1 MDMSVFGPRYAML
14 CLAAPL
20 LESWQSLWRRR
31 QRVKRENIVE
41 PNMNLVKEHFS
52 PSQMRALW
60 GRLATARKQADI
72 SIKDAWKDLAGT
84 EDGKTQS
91 KELKGMCNL
100 VKDYALVQW
109 SAFPHNWQTRMCTF
123 LETLKKEHRAEAE
136 IEAFT
141 WGQIVQQHGEIE
153 AEELLRLNEITK
165 IDVTW
170 SKVPRYVRQSRREN
184 IAVTKSSSMETQRV
198 EKPIDEERFGE
209 VSNAMNDAFD
219 PGNLSSF
226 GSEMGFGAAFGF
238 VVDDVPDR
246 SNDKGN
252 KRKKSD
258 PLALL
263 AIKDKASE
271 QKQKKPSAAPK
282 RVKKHQIKQER
293 KEEEEVKDEEKITKG
308 DFLNQGKGPEDPTEE
323 IRKKCLA
330 QSSKLSKLVPKLL
343 FFKNLNGNGASLKA
357 MIKQC
362 EADYARCM
370 WQGTDVQKMQKL
382 NAVCSVCTERA
393 CGSR

>member
-1 MDMSVFGPRYAML
+1 VRFARLPSKEA
-14 CLAAPL
+14 LAKHRKWRADPL
-20 LESWQSLWRRR
+20 HTAQKW
-31 QRVKRENIVE
+31 
-41 PNMNLVKEHFS
+41 FS
-52 PSQMRALW
+52 P
-60 GRLATARKQADI
+60 
-72 SIKDAWKDLAGT
+72 SIKDAWKDLTGT

-123 LETLKKEHRAEAE
+123 LENLKKEHRTEAE
-136 IEAFT
+136 MEALT
-141 WGQIVQQHGEIE
+141 WEQI
-153 AEELLRLNEITK
+153 
-165 IDVTW
+165 
-170 SKVPRYVRQSRREN
+170 VRQSRREN

-246 SNDKGN
+246 SNDKGK
-252 KRKKSD
+252 KRKKSE

-263 AIKDKASE
+263 ALKDQASE
-271 QKQKKPSAAPK
+271 QKKKPSAAPK

-293 KEEEEVKDEEKITKG
+293 EEEEEVKDEEKITKG

-362 EADYARCM
+362 EADSARCKALRD
-370 WQGTDVQKMQKL
+370 QCDDVAEEQCVRKMQKL
-382 NAVCSVCTERA
+382 NAVCNRFCTSTLATLRTTKILQKAEA
-393 CGSR
+393 DAQ